1 MSGFD
6 YVAPL
11 YDPLVRLVFG
21 KSIVDAQTYF
31 LNQIP
36 QRSRVL
42 ILGGGTG
49 WLLEELLCLEPT
61 CSVWYV
67 EKSSKM
73 IDRSRKRKINNRV
86 YFIHG
91 TEENIPADLKFDVII
106 TNFYLDLFH
115 NSSLKDVLQH
125 IHHYTLPSTR
135 WLVTDFIDV
144 GKWWQRLLLKVMYTF
159 FNVVCNIEAHQLPAW
174 HQQMQRDWVEIN
186 SKSWYGNFI
195 RSNVWQR
202 LDFPSIPR

>member
-11 YDPLVRLVFG
+11 YDSLARLVFG

-36 QRSRVL
+36 PHARVL

-49 WLLEELLCLEPT
+49 WLLERLLRAEPT
-61 CSVWYV
+61 CFVWYV

-73 IDRSRKRKINNRV
+73 IERSRKRKTDNRV

-106 TNFYLDLFH
+106 TNFYLDLFLD
-115 NSSLKDVLQH
+115 STLQH
-125 IHHYTLPSTR
+125 IMQHIHLYTLPTTR
-135 WLVTDFIDV
+135 WLVSEFV
-144 GKWWQRLLLKVMYTF
+144 NSGKWWHRWLLKVMYF
-159 FNVVCNIEAHQLPAW
+159 FFRMVCNIEANQLPPW
-174 HQQMQRDWVEIN
+174 HQQMQRGWVEIN
-186 SKSWYGNFI
+186 AGLWYGNFI

>member
-6 YVAPL
+6 YVAPI
-11 YDPLVRLVFG
+11 YDSLARLVFR
-21 KSIVDAQTYF
+21 KSIVEAQTYF
-31 LNQIP
+31 LNKITP
-36 QRSRVL
+36 SSRVL

-49 WLLEELLCLEPT
+49 WLLEQLLREVPT

-67 EKSSKM
+67 EKSAKM

-91 TEENIPADLKFDVII
+91 TEENIPPDLTFDVII
-106 TNFYLDLFH
+106 TNFYFDLFH
-115 NSSLKDVLQH
+115 NNTLQRVIQH
-125 IHHYTLPSTR
+125 LHRYTLPSTR
-135 WLVTDFIDV
+135 WFVTDFIDG
-144 GKWWQRLLLKVMYTF
+144 GKWWQRLLLKVMYYLF
-159 FNVVCNIEAHQLPAW
+159 RVVCNIEANQLPRW
-174 HQQMQRDWVEIN
+174 NKQMKRGWVESK

-195 RSNVWQR
+195 RSSVWYR